1 MSAQRNQQLTRYVLS
16 KAIECLEQN
25 VRKLIITKDYPIQM
39 KECKIFE
46 LRYGNKSC
54 RMFENITR

>member
-25 VRKLIITKDYPIQM
+25 VRKLIDYKRLSNTNERVQ
-39 KECKIFE
+39 
-46 LRYGNKSC
+46 
-54 RMFENITR
+54 NI